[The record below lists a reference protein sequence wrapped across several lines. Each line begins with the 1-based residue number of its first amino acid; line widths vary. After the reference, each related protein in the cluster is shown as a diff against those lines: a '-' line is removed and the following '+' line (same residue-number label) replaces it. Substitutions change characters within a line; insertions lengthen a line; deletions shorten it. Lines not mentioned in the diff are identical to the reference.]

1 MQSQPQMADAAARTA
16 IARVGFQLTGDLELL
31 GWSSESGR
39 DRMLAFA
46 VRMPRNRVERFL
58 RDARFDAPLVAGRR
72 VFQAPVA
79 GIDTAGAAEVAS
91 AQDSLTID
99 GSTYTRSVMALFE
112 GQDQAIVHVWAFT
125 T

>member
-1 MQSQPQMADAAARTA
+1 MQPQPQMADAAARAA

-39 DRMLAFA
+39 DRLLAFA
-46 VRMPRNRVERFL
+46 VRMPRGRVEGFL
-58 RDARFDAPLVAGRR
+58 RNARFDTPLVAGRR
-72 VFQAPVA
+72 VFQTPVA
-79 GIDTAGAAEVAS
+79 DIDTAGAAEVAS

-99 GSTYTRSVMALFE
+99 GTTYTRSVMALFE
-112 GQDQAIVHVWAFT
+112 GQDRAIVHVWAFT